1 MIMLTNTMPRYTRR
15 DAAII
20 LGLSK
25 VTLARWAMQKKGPP
39 FIIIGNRAMYRQAD
53 LYAYQ
58 RYGEPKARSK
68 RSRWPASCPA

>member
-1 MIMLTNTMPRYTRR
+1 MIIRYTRR

-39 FIIIGNRAMYRQAD
+39 FIIIGNRAMYSYGD
-53 LYAYQ
+53 LYSY
-58 RYGEPKARSK
+58 RMYGEPKPRSK
-68 RSRWPASCPA
+68 RSRWSATCPA